1 MRVVEKSAKTVE
13 EAIELALTELDL
25 DENQVEIC
33 VLEQPT
39 KGFLGLIG
47 SKNALVRVTEKYNVV
62 DEAQKFLKKICSMM
76 EIDPNI
82 NIVNNSEDNLEINL
96 TGDNLGLL
104 IGRRGDTL
112 DALQFILNLVINK
125 NCEKRIKIILDVENY
140 RSKREETLFKLAKR
154 LSEKAKKTGK
164 KIVLEPMNPHER
176 RIIHMSLQED
186 HRINTYS
193 EGEEPYRKVVIVP
206 KKI

>member
-1 MRVVEKSAKTVE
+1 MA
-13 EAIELALTELDL
+13 
-25 DENQVEIC
+25 
-33 VLEQPT
+33 
-39 KGFLGLIG
+39 
-47 SKNALVRVTEKYNVV
+47 
-62 DEAQKFLKKICSMM
+62 
-76 EIDPNI
+76 IDPTI
-82 NIVNNSEDNLEINL
+82 NIVNDSEDKLEINL

-112 DALQFILNLVINK
+112 DALQFLLNLVINK

-154 LSEKAKKTGK
+154 LSDKAKRTGK

-176 RIIHMSLQED
+176 RIIHMSLQDD

-206 KKI
+206 KRNID

>member
-13 EAIELALTELDL
+13 EAVELALTELQLEKD
-25 DENQVEIC
+25 QVEISI
-33 VLEQPT
+33 LEQPV
-39 KGFLGLIG
+39 KGFLGFIG
-47 SKNALVRVTEKYNVV
+47 TKDALVRVKEKYNIVN
-62 DEAQKFLKKICSMM
+62 EAQKFLEKIFNTM
-76 EIDPNI
+76 ESKPTI
-82 NIVNNSEDNLEINL
+82 NVIYNSEDNLVINL
-96 TGDNLGLL
+96 TGENLGLL

-112 DALQFILNLVINK
+112 DALQFLLNLVINK
-125 NCEKRIKIILDVENY
+125 NSEKRIKIILDVENY

-154 LSEKAKKTGK
+154 LSDKAKRTGK

-176 RIIHMSLQED
+176 RLIHMSLQDD

-206 KKI
+206 KR

>member
-25 DENQVEIC
+25 DENQVEIY